1 MTLLRLVTEA
11 IRVTNIISSV
21 SFIVVCAFIEKEVL
35 NELNS
40 TKMEMPMC
48 KYRMSLN
55 PLNPSSKFELNH
67 VKILMES
74 KLNHCVILF
83 DFSSKFCTF
92 HKFFILWKKSYQF
105 LLCRTVKNPWVLE
118 LHDQFSKSSTVAYK
132 RVVCKKILYKISW
145 KFTHCSVYNFC
156 LESPE

>member
-40 TKMEMPMC
+40 TKMEMLIC

-55 PLNPSSKFELNH
+55 PLNPS
-67 VKILMES
+67 
-74 KLNHCVILF
+74 C
-83 DFSSKFCTF
+83 
-92 HKFFILWKKSYQF
+92 
-105 LLCRTVKNPWVLE
+105 
-118 LHDQFSKSSTVAYK
+118 
-132 RVVCKKILYKISW
+132 
-145 KFTHCSVYNFC
+145 
-156 LESPE
+156 